1 MSDFVLEIS
10 GVGSAITLEPVGV
23 IDGDGAQTILE
34 ALGSLREERTALLEL
49 RLDRVTGLT
58 EEARE
63 VLADSDLP
71 VELISRRA
79 LSRA

>member
-1 MSDFVLEIS
+1 VSDFVLEIS